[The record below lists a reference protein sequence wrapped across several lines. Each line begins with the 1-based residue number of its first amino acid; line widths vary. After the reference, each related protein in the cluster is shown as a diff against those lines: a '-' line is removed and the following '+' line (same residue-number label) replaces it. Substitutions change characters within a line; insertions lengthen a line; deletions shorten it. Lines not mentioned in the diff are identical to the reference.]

1 MQKSLFENFIGKQVE
16 LFMAPNMPVASGI
29 LEACGDDFIVIGDEV
44 WSYKAILG
52 IRPARTPTI
61 PFDNERNVP
70 AREEREVPQPVVTK
84 KEKGNE
90 TIKRQPEPLVS
101 EKPKAQEASVPSE
114 EVKKEEE
121 AKPETNDNEKQ
132 TEIVIPDREFT
143 GILTEYYEN
152 RHWGFIESDDVKKAG
167 IPLRDGKRVFVHLNQ
182 ITDTDLRKK
191 LMTDAPANPNVSVI
205 FKLIRKQ
212 DGVAAD
218 DVRKDPNAK
227 DNLQVA
233 IADIIAHQTDAEPLE
248 ETGEIDYYRRYENPP
263 YGKIRIAGNQLFH
276 FEDIDV
282 IDPVLAVFLEVSPS
296 AEGQAVKFIRKAGSR
311 GRIRATNVEAATPFP
326 DDKLESWKDLIEKAK
341 KRMQQEA

>member
-1 MQKSLFENFIGKQVE
+1 MFENFIGKQIE

-29 LEACGDDFIVIGDEV
+29 LEACDDDFIVIGDEV

-52 IRPARTPTI
+52 IRPARTSTI
-61 PFDNERNVP
+61 PLGSITAIEK
-70 AREEREVPQPVVTK
+70 EVSPQPAVTK
-84 KEKGNE
+84 KEKE
-90 TIKRQPEPLVS
+90 TETVKPQPKFQ
-101 EKPKAQEASVPSE
+101 EKPKAPEASDPLSVPVTTE
-114 EVKKEEE
+114 EVKPE
-121 AKPETNDNEKQ
+121 ANDNEKQ

-143 GILTEYYEN
+143 GVLTEYFEN
-152 RHWGFIESDDVKKAG
+152 RHWGFIESDEVIKAG
-167 IPLRDGKRVFVHLNQ
+167 IPLRDGKKVFVHLNQ

-191 LMTDAPANPNVSVI
+191 LMTDAPANPNVSVV

-227 DNLQVA
+227 DNLHVA
-233 IADIIAHQTDAEPLE
+233 IADIIAHQTDAGPQP

-263 YGKIRIAGNQLFH
+263 YGKIRITGNQLLH

-296 AEGQAVKFIRKAGSR
+296 AEGQAVKFIRKAGSK
-311 GRIRATNVEAATPFP
+311 GRVRATNVEAATPFP

-341 KRMQQEA
+341 KRMQQ

>member
-29 LEACGDDFIVIGDEV
+29 LEACDDDFIVIGDEV

-52 IRPARTPTI
+52 IRPARTPAI
-61 PFDNERNVP
+61 PLGNITAIEKEESPKP
-70 AREEREVPQPVVTK
+70 AVTK
-84 KEKGNE
+84 KEKE
-90 TIKRQPEPLVS
+90 TETVKPQPKLQE
-101 EKPKAQEASVPSE
+101 EPKAPEASAPSSAQVPSDE
-114 EVKKEEE
+114 EVKPE
-121 AKPETNDNEKQ
+121 ADNNEKQ

-143 GILTEYYEN
+143 GVLTEYFEN
-152 RHWGFIESDDVKKAG
+152 RHWGFIESNDVKKAG

-191 LMTDAPANPNVSVI
+191 LMNDAPANPNVNVV

-233 IADIIAHQTDAEPLE
+233 IADIIAHQADAEPQP

-296 AEGQAVKFIRKAGSR
+296 AEGQAVKFIRKAGSK
-311 GRIRATNVEAATPFP
+311 GRTRATNVEAAAPFP

-341 KRMQQEA
+341 KRMQE

>member
-29 LEACGDDFIVIGDEV
+29 LEACDDDFIVIGDEV

-52 IRPARTPTI
+52 IRPARPTI
-61 PFDNERNVP
+61 HLGNIP
-70 AREEREVPQPVVTK
+70 AKEKEEAPQPSVTR
-84 KEKGNE
+84 KEKE
-90 TIKRQPEPLVS
+90 TETVKPQPKLQ
-101 EKPKAQEASVPSE
+101 EKPKAPEASAPSSVP
-114 EVKKEEE
+114 VTTEEE
-121 AKPETNDNEKQ
+121 KPEANDNEKQ
-132 TEIVIPDREFT
+132 TEIVIPNREFT
-143 GILTEYYEN
+143 GVLTEYFEN
-152 RHWGFIESDDVKKAG
+152 RHWGFIESDEVIKAG
-167 IPLRDGKRVFVHLNQ
+167 IPLRDGKKVFVHLNQ

-191 LMTDAPANPNVSVI
+191 LMTDAPANPNVNVV

-233 IADIIAHQTDAEPLE
+233 IADIIAHQADAEPLE

-263 YGKIRIAGNQLFH
+263 YGKIRIAGNKLFH

-341 KRMQQEA
+341 KRMQQ